1 MIKAKLMVA
10 PNVKRKPMEKKPFSL
25 TVDLD
30 FLYPSE
36 GHSRVYEEILAA
48 IERRDGLICLTGD
61 PGTGK
66 TVICRRLMEELSDDY
81 NVVLVNTPPK
91 TPDDMTQ
98 TLDDAFAEMDGDAK
112 VPVAIFD
119 EAQHLDDRCLDHV
132 KLLTNLE
139 KNGGK
144 LLQIVLVG
152 QPQLAETLSQR
163 RFTQLEQRIGAK
175 LKLGTLKKKEILA
188 YLSHR
193 LTVAGLG
200 EELRFTPGTAN
211 YFFKRTQGVPRLINR
226 IANVAVVEALEGKKH
241 KIGAR
246 IVKRA
251 EGKVNAARGD
261 WIEERKPAVSA
272 PRLAALL
279 FLLVLLFGAY
289 LYQNPEWRDLLMGVR
304 RAETQAVTAPSRF
317 ALKVGTFLKKAE
329 ADEMQENLVIKGF
342 PATVLSKDFGEGWML
357 YQVRLTGSYSLAEAE
372 SEMDK
377 LRNIGIQT
385 ADKIPV
391 GPRSAN

>member
-1 MIKAKLMVA
+1 MAA
-10 PNVKRKPMEKKPFSL
+10 PNFKRTLRDKKPFSL
-25 TVDLD
+25 AVDLA

-36 GHSRVYEEILAA
+36 GHSRVYDEVLAA
-48 IERRDGLICLTGD
+48 IDRREGLICLTGD

-66 TVICRRLMEELSDDY
+66 TVICRRLLEELSDDY

-91 TPDDMTQ
+91 TPDEMTQ
-98 TLDDAFAEMDGDAK
+98 TLDDTFAEMNGDTK
-112 VPVAIFD
+112 IPVAIFD
-119 EAQHLDDRCLDHV
+119 EAQHFDDHCLDHV
-132 KLLTNLE
+132 EFLTNLE

-152 QPQLAETLSQR
+152 QPELAETLSQR
-163 RFTQLEQRIGAK
+163 RFSQLEQRIGAK

-200 EELRFTPGTAN
+200 EELRFSRGAAN

-226 IANVAVVEALEGKKH
+226 IANIAVEQALERKKH
-241 KIGAR
+241 KIGAA

-261 WIEERKPAVSA
+261 WIEERKPAVNA

-279 FLLVLLFGAY
+279 AVLVLLTGAY
-289 LYQNPEWRDLLMGVR
+289 VYQNPEWRDWLMRVR
-304 RAETQAVTAPSRF
+304 RAETQAVTGPSRI
-317 ALKVGTFLKKAE
+317 ALTVGTFLKKTE
-329 ADEMQENLVIKGF
+329 ADEMQEKLAIEGF
-342 PATVLSKDFGEGWML
+342 PAMVLSKDLGDGWTL
-357 YQVRLTGSYSLAEAE
+357 YQVRLTGSYSPAEAE

-377 LRNIGIQT
+377 LRSIGIQT

-391 GPRSAN
+391 GSRSAH